1 MIDKGYEWFI
11 TEINAVSDVLN
22 VCVFTGEVWESGW
35 TLSPG
40 QSLLVIH
47 GLWSDT
53 CWMSMERKGRRVATH
68 TCCLPLGVGSTLRFC
83 FGPFSLCYT
92 EDCQLHGQW
101 NAIQSEH
108 LVQIQNTRG
117 PSQIWVT
124 CKIFP
129 KRWRCWP
136 CLQSRIFMVATSS
149 AVCLPLPQFECLLG
163 RTSRVVWCLQNKM
176 FQKYRWICTE
186 LLHCI
191 ITVFMNT
198 GQSIH

>member
-1 MIDKGYEWFI
+1 MIYYRKKGSEWR
-11 TEINAVSDVLN
+11 SQ
-22 VCVFTGEVWESGW
+22 CVYLYRREMRVWW
-35 TLSPG
+35 TVSPG

-53 CWMSMERKGRRVATH
+53 WWMSMGRKGRRVAAH
-68 TCCLPLGVGSTLRFC
+68 TGCLPVGCGSTLRFC

-92 EDCQLHGQW
+92 EDCQLWAVKCYTVKGTW
-101 NAIQSEH
+101 FKYR
-108 LVQIQNTRG
+108 TRG

-124 CKIFP
+124 CKIFA
-129 KRWRCWP
+129 KRWHCWP
-136 CLQSRIFMVATSS
+136 CLQLRMFIVGTSS
-149 AVCLPLPQFECLLG
+149 ALCLRLPQFECLLG

-176 FQKYRWICTE
+176 FHKYRWIRSE

-198 GQSIH
+198 GQSIR